1 MGRVCAGVKL
11 KRGPGAGVCG
21 GRAFQGAQR
30 PTPIVAIS
38 PRRAFPGVNRIS
50 ILRNDTTSSRRRVE
64 RCYASST
71 ADAWSEVAWDFF
83 PRQDKLMLTA
93 CLGINVLSVI
103 SYVLVAPCL
112 GRVIDVISN
121 SSSYGALAK
130 AVGALTL
137 AYILS
142 NSTLAAQV
150 RLASCVGERVASRVR
165 SKLFGTMMM
174 RDLRSSETA
183 SDSGTMM
190 SWLSNDVQVLQTTI
204 TKLLGARGIRSGL
217 ETIGIICVLMWLNWV
232 LALMLLISAPVL
244 TPLVLSAAT
253 KIKHLSENVQES
265 TAQTSSA
272 ANEIIENQKIIK
284 VNQAEEAQI
293 DRFRG
298 LVDEQSRV
306 NTRLIVY
313 QSLLDVSG
321 RLRNVFCVLLTVG
334 LGAHL
339 ALMNQVSIGTC
350 YSFFIYG
357 FGFAFALSNV
367 AQSIGE
373 VFKVVGTMK
382 QVMSHFLDA
391 SSDIRD
397 ASAAPDLIRSGLGGI
412 TIEFR
417 DVSFT
422 HDAGDAESGSWS
434 MERLNFSIPAH
445 TTTALVGP
453 SGGGK
458 STIASLLLGFNKPTS
473 GEIYVDGVPLSA
485 IDPSWWKEQIGMV
498 EQKPGLLVGKVSDV
512 VSYGNENATRNDII
526 KVLEQTQALNFVNNL
541 PNGLDSFVGGDG
553 LGISGGQAQRL
564 ALARA
569 LLRKPRLLILD
580 EATSALDVNTESA
593 IDIFDKDADD
603 RPTTLVIAHR
613 LNTVR
618 DADNI
623 IVVAHGTIVET
634 GTHEELVANSGG
646 VYAGL
651 VRGGG
656 EQNANGMLLEDK
668 EEDKTA
674 AVVDDHVVVF

>member
-1 MGRVCAGVKL
+1 MVRLAGFRLCKSPTRV
-11 KRGPGAGVCG
+11 VCG
-21 GRAFQGAQR
+21 ARVVKGAQH
-30 PTPIVAIS
+30 PPFPLGQK
-38 PRRAFPGVNRIS
+38 PRQSSLHRFSA
-50 ILRNDTTSSRRRVE
+50 TTKAL
-64 RCYASST
+64 RCYSAASSV
-71 ADAWSEVAWDFF
+71 DNWSEVAWDFF
-83 PRQDKLMLTA
+83 PRQDKLMVAA

-121 SSSYGALAK
+121 SSSYGALVK

-165 SKLFGTMMM
+165 SKLFGTMMQA
-174 RDLRSSETA
+174 DQSEA
-183 SDSGTMM
+183 ADSGTMM

-244 TPLVLSAAT
+244 TPLVLSAAA
-253 KIKHLSENVQES
+253 KIKHLSENVQAS

-284 VNQAEEAQI
+284 VNQAENAQI

-298 LVDEQSRV
+298 LVDEQSKV
-306 NTRLIVY
+306 NTQLIVY

-382 QVMSHFLDA
+382 QVMSHFISDV
-391 SSDIRD
+391 SSKKNV
-397 ASAAPDLIRSGLGGI
+397 SSTSENLIRSGLDGI

-417 DVSFT
+417 DVSFS
-422 HDAGDAESGSWS
+422 HSSSEGDSWS
-434 MERLNFSIPAH
+434 MEHLNFTMPAH

-458 STIASLLLGFNKPTS
+458 STIASLLLGFYKPTS
-473 GEIYVDGVPLSA
+473 GEIYVDGVPLSE

-512 VSYGNENATRNDII
+512 VSYGNENATHDDIR

-541 PNGLDSFVGGDG
+541 PEGLDSMVGGDG
-553 LGISGGQAQRL
+553 VGISGGQAQRL

-569 LLRKPRLLILD
+569 LLRKPRMLILD

-593 IDIFDKDADD
+593 IDIFDASQDD
-603 RPTTLVIAHR
+603 CPTTLVIAHR

-623 IVVAHGTIVET
+623 IVVANGKIIET
-634 GTHEELVANSGG
+634 GTHDELVSNTDG

-651 VRGGG
+651 VQGGG
-656 EQNANGMLLEDK
+656 GSLVNLVEKNDGQILGEVQFSL
-668 EEDKTA
+668 T
-674 AVVDDHVVVF
+674 

>member
-1 MGRVCAGVKL
+1 MVRLAGLCKS
-11 KRGPGAGVCG
+11 GAPTLPLTVCG
-21 GRAFQGAQR
+21 ARVGGKGAQQH
-30 PTPIVAIS
+30 PS
-38 PRRAFPGVNRIS
+38 SFP
-50 ILRNDTTSSRRRVE
+50 SSRRKAAHCVVHRS
-64 RCYASST
+64 RRIIQSAHTCTRTTKASSV
-71 ADAWSEVAWDFF
+71 AENWSEVAWDFF
-83 PRQDKLMLTA
+83 PRQDKLMVAA

-137 AYILS
+137 AYIVS

-165 SKLFGTMMM
+165 SKLFGTMMWT
-174 RDLRSSETA
+174 DHSEEA
-183 SDSGTMM
+183 DSGTMM

-244 TPLVLSAAT
+244 TPLVLSAAA
-253 KIKHLSENVQES
+253 KIKSLSENVQAS

-272 ANEIIENQKIIK
+272 ASEIMENQKIIR
-284 VNQAEEAQI
+284 VNQAEDAQI

-306 NTRLIVY
+306 NTQLIVY

-382 QVMSHFLDA
+382 QVMSHFM
-391 SSDIRD
+391 SDISSSRKQ
-397 ASAAPDLIRSGLGGI
+397 ASFSCNNVIRSGI
-412 TIEFR
+412 TVEFR
-417 DVSFT
+417 NVSFT
-422 HDAGDAESGSWS
+422 HNSSEEGDSWS
-434 MERLNFSIPAH
+434 MENLNFTMPAH

-458 STIASLLLGFNKPTS
+458 STIASLLLGFYKPTS
-473 GEIYVDGVPLSA
+473 GEIYVDGVPLSE

-512 VSYGNENATRNDII
+512 VSYGNEDATREDIV

-541 PNGLDSFVGGDG
+541 PKGLDSLVGGDG
-553 LGISGGQAQRL
+553 IGISGGQAQRL

-593 IDIFDKDADD
+593 INIFDASQDD
-603 RPTTLVIAHR
+603 CPTTLVIAHR

-623 IVVAHGTIVET
+623 IVVAHGKIVET
-634 GTHEELVANSGG
+634 GTHDELVSNTDG
-646 VYAGL
+646 VYARL
-651 VRGGG
+651 VQGNSTFLGH
-656 EQNANGMLLEDK
+656 EEHAN
-668 EEDKTA
+668 EENPG
-674 AVVDDHVVVF
+674 VVVQIF

>member
-1 MGRVCAGVKL
+1 MVRLAGLCKS
-11 KRGPGAGVCG
+11 GAPTLLLTVCG
-21 GRAFQGAQR
+21 AQQH
-30 PTPIVAIS
+30 PS
-38 PRRAFPGVNRIS
+38 SFP
-50 ILRNDTTSSRRRVE
+50 SSRRKAAHCVVHRS
-64 RCYASST
+64 RILQSPHKYTRTTKASSSSSV
-71 ADAWSEVAWDFF
+71 AENWSEVAWDFF
-83 PRQDKLMLTA
+83 PRQDKLMVAA

-137 AYILS
+137 AYIVS

-165 SKLFGTMMM
+165 SKLFGTMMWT
-174 RDLRSSETA
+174 DHSVEA
-183 SDSGTMM
+183 DSGTMM

-244 TPLVLSAAT
+244 TPLVLSAAA
-253 KIKHLSENVQES
+253 KIKSLSENVQAS

-272 ANEIIENQKIIK
+272 ASEIIENQKIIR
-284 VNQAEEAQI
+284 VNQAEDAQI

-306 NTRLIVY
+306 NTQLIVY

-382 QVMSHFLDA
+382 QVMSHFM
-391 SSDIRD
+391 SDISSSRKQT
-397 ASAAPDLIRSGLGGI
+397 SSENNNNLIRSGLDGI
-412 TIEFR
+412 TVEFR
-417 DVSFT
+417 NVSFT
-422 HDAGDAESGSWS
+422 HKSSSSSEEGDSWS
-434 MERLNFSIPAH
+434 MENLNFTMPAH

-458 STIASLLLGFNKPTS
+458 STIASLLLGFYKPTS
-473 GEIYVDGVPLSA
+473 GEIYVDGVPLSE
-485 IDPSWWKEQIGMV
+485 IDQSWWKEQIGMV

-512 VSYGNENATRNDII
+512 VSYGNEDATREDIV

-541 PNGLDSFVGGDG
+541 PKGLDSLVGGDG
-553 LGISGGQAQRL
+553 IGISGGQAQRL

-593 IDIFDKDADD
+593 INIFDASQDD
-603 RPTTLVIAHR
+603 CPTTLVIAHR

-623 IVVAHGTIVET
+623 IVVAHGKIVET
-634 GTHEELVANSGG
+634 GTHDELVSNTDGIYARLVQGNSTFLDEEEHAN
-646 VYAGL
+646 
-651 VRGGG
+651 
-656 EQNANGMLLEDK
+656 
-668 EEDKTA
+668 EENPA
-674 AVVDDHVVVF
+674 AVVVF

>member
-1 MGRVCAGVKL
+1 MVRLAGLWKSPTL
-11 KRGPGAGVCG
+11 RLTVCG
-21 GRAFQGAQR
+21 ARVGGKGAQQH
-30 PTPIVAIS
+30 PS
-38 PRRAFPGVNRIS
+38 SFPSSGQKAAHCVVN
-50 ILRNDTTSSRRRVE
+50 SSRRTIQSSHGYTRTTK
-64 RCYASST
+64 ASSSSSSSSSV
-71 ADAWSEVAWDFF
+71 AENWSEVAWDFF
-83 PRQDKLMLTA
+83 PRQDKLMVAA

-137 AYILS
+137 AYIVS

-165 SKLFGTMMM
+165 SKLFGTMMWT
-174 RDLRSSETA
+174 DHSEEA
-183 SDSGTMM
+183 DSGTMM

-244 TPLVLSAAT
+244 TPLVLSAAA
-253 KIKHLSENVQES
+253 KINSLSENVQAS

-272 ANEIIENQKIIK
+272 ASEIIENQKIIR
-284 VNQAEEAQI
+284 VNQAEDAQI

-306 NTRLIVY
+306 NTQLIVY

-382 QVMSHFLDA
+382 QVMSHFM
-391 SSDIRD
+391 SDISSSRKQT
-397 ASAAPDLIRSGLGGI
+397 SSYNNLIRSGLDGI
-412 TIEFR
+412 TVEFR
-417 DVSFT
+417 NVSFT
-422 HDAGDAESGSWS
+422 HNSSSSEEGDSWS
-434 MERLNFSIPAH
+434 MENLNFTMPAH

-458 STIASLLLGFNKPTS
+458 STIASLLLGFYKPTS
-473 GEIYVDGVPLSA
+473 GEIYVDGVPLSE

-512 VSYGNENATRNDII
+512 VSYGNEDATREDIV

-541 PNGLDSFVGGDG
+541 PQGLDSLVGGDG
-553 LGISGGQAQRL
+553 IGISGGQAQRL

-593 IDIFDKDADD
+593 INIFDASQDD
-603 RPTTLVIAHR
+603 CPTTLVIAHR

-623 IVVAHGTIVET
+623 IVVAHGKIVET
-634 GTHEELVANSGG
+634 GTHDELVSNTDGIYARLVQGNSTFLDEEHAN
-646 VYAGL
+646 
-651 VRGGG
+651 
-656 EQNANGMLLEDK
+656 
-668 EEDKTA
+668 EENPA
-674 AVVDDHVVVF
+674 AVVVF